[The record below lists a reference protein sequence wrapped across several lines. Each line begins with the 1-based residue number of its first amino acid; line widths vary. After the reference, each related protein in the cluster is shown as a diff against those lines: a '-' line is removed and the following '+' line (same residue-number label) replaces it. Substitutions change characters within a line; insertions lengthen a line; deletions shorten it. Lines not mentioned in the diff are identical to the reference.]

1 MALSDEMKLDIA
13 KTKFKEKLD
22 SYDDW
27 TDFIAFLSAITKTK
41 IKNFLKNAIQA
52 EADKLR
58 IESTDR
64 STMADD
70 EEALK
75 TEIDAL

>member
-1 MALSDEMKLDIA
+1 MALTEEMKLDIT

-27 TDFIAFLSAITKTK
+27 ADFLTFLSAITKTK
-41 IKNFLKNAIQA
+41 IKTFIKNAIQA

-58 IESTDR
+58 IESTDYD
-64 STMADD
+64 TMADD

-75 TEIDAL
+75 TEIDTL